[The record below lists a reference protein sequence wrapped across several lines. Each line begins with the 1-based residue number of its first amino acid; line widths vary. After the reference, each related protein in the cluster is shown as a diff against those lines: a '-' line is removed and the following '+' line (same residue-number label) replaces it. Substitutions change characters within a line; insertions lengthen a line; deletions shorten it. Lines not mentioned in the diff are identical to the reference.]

1 MLTVSFSCEFLLF
14 RFFSPKNS
22 ISYFLHQQGCWRV
35 DSPGFWSC
43 QGSPSCWAVFIAA
56 LSHKGSTGWQRGL
69 AVLAL
74 TVGASEG
81 CAPAECL
88 GLALPVAPAARCPGC
103 PSSPA
108 SVSQDSVSDLEVQ
121 HHGFQGGHRQAI
133 NPQGVCSAG
142 LGPCNIHKLFAII
155 SNNLKISINNS
166 QVS

>member
-22 ISYFLHQQGCWRV
+22 ISYFLHQQGCWRA

-74 TVGASEG
+74 TKGASVLCPCRVSGSGTACGSCSSVPRLSLQPCLSFPGLCVWPGGAATWFSGWPSPGHKSTG
-81 CAPAECL
+81 C
-88 GLALPVAPAARCPGC
+88 
-103 PSSPA
+103 
-108 SVSQDSVSDLEVQ
+108 
-121 HHGFQGGHRQAI
+121 
-133 NPQGVCSAG
+133 
-142 LGPCNIHKLFAII
+142 LF
-155 SNNLKISINNS
+155 SRSWTT
-166 QVS
+166 